1 MVTEKQRAN
10 LKPPINKRPTSEQR
24 EIRKKAGINS
34 GKSRREKKAIR
45 EWVLTFMHDSMSDDM
60 CDKYELPH
68 GTTYAAAM
76 ALKGMKGFLDGNPA
90 MARLMLELIGETK
103 QEINITGSI
112 PVVIKDDVN
121 E

>member
-1 MVTEKQRAN
+1 MVTEKSKAN
-10 LKPPINKRPTSEQR
+10 LIKNSDLTPQE
-24 EIRKKAGINS
+24 RKEKASKMGKAS
-34 GKSRREKKAIR
+34 AKSRREKKQIR
-45 EWVLTFMHDSMSDDM
+45 EWVLTFMPDVMTDEL

-76 ALKGMKGFLDGNPA
+76 AMKGITGFLDGNPA
-90 MARLMLELIGETK
+90 MARLILDLIGETK

>member
-1 MVTEKQRAN
+1 MVTERSKAN
-10 LKPPINKRPTSEQR
+10 LIKNSDLTPQE
-24 EIRKKAGINS
+24 RKEKASKMGKAS
-34 GKSRREKKAIR
+34 VKSRREKKAIR
-45 EWVLTFMHDSMSDDM
+45 EWVLTFMHDAMTDDM

-90 MARLMLELIGETK
+90 MARLILELIGETK
-103 QEINITGSI
+103 QELNITGAI
-112 PVVIKDDVN
+112 PVFIRDDVN